1 MSKYFV
7 YDSYDTGF
15 EEFETLEGAEK
26 HFEEITDFSTYS
38 DGWPQEILDGAIKL
52 GIITHVSCDGEHRH
66 TDHKEWDF
74 ECDIVQAEVLD
85 NPMSLLQQE
94 LQKAQEEINSLR
106 SAYKKNIDS
115 LSAGL
120 SEDLLKILKTYPTAL
135 PYICELKQE
144 LQKTREQLEK
154 ALIHLKIV
162 LVDDTTS
169 DQFCDAEEFLS
180 SFKDKQGE

>member
-15 EEFETLEGAEK
+15 EEFETLGEAEK
-26 HFEEITDFSTYS
+26 HFEEITDFSSYS

-85 NPMSLLQQE
+85 NPMSLLH
-94 LQKAQEEINSLR
+94 
-106 SAYKKNIDS
+106 
-115 LSAGL
+115 
-120 SEDLLKILKTYPTAL
+120 
-135 PYICELKQE
+135 QE

-154 ALIHLKIV
+154 FALAYSEMIDH
-162 LVDDTTS
+162 
-169 DQFCDAEEFLS
+169 DAEVLAYEDGKAPTRRSRLIGEARQYFQD
-180 SFKDKQGE
+180 KDKQGE

>member
-1 MSKYFV
+1 MRKYFV

-15 EEFETLEGAEK
+15 EEFETLEEAEK
-26 HFEEITDFSTYS
+26 HFKEITDFSSYS

-52 GIITHVSCDGEHRH
+52 GIITHLSCDGEHRH
-66 TDHKEWDF
+66 TENKDWDF
-74 ECDIVQAEVLD
+74 ECDVVQAEVLD
-85 NPMSLLQQE
+85 NPVSLLE
-94 LQKAQEEINSLR
+94 
-106 SAYKKNIDS
+106 
-115 LSAGL
+115 
-120 SEDLLKILKTYPTAL
+120 
-135 PYICELKQE
+135 QE

-162 LVDDTTS
+162 LVDNTTS

>member
-15 EEFETLEGAEK
+15 EEFETLEEAEK
-26 HFEEITDFSTYS
+26 HFEEITNFSIYY

-94 LQKAQEEINSLR
+94 LQK
-106 SAYKKNIDS
+106 
-115 LSAGL
+115 
-120 SEDLLKILKTYPTAL
+120 
-135 PYICELKQE
+135 
-144 LQKTREQLEK
+144 TREQLEIAFFHIDQMLNSDCVFIHEK
-154 ALIHLKIV
+154 A
-162 LVDDTTS
+162 S
-169 DQFCDAEEFLS
+169 RFLQEQH
-180 SFKDKQGE
+180 FKDKQGEG